1 MVFKQ
6 VPNLLLAALSSASRD
21 SLMAH
26 LEMVTLS
33 PRQILLERG
42 EIPKYAHFI
51 TSGIAS
57 IVTAISN
64 GDRVEVDIF
73 GKEGLVESFHLL
85 GTARTPNRCF
95 IRVDGR
101 ALRMP
106 FKELQKEFRESAEL
120 RNCVLHGVQIHTFI
134 LGQLMAC
141 NVFHKAE
148 ERVARWLLT
157 IHDRMESDTLD
168 VTQECLASVLG
179 LRRTTITEAAGT
191 LQRKGLIKFSHGRIR
206 IVDPLALEDAACE
219 CYSTVRRIF
228 LLEESGKLGVTW

>member
-1 MVFKQ
+1 MVFNQ
-6 VPNLLLAALSSASRD
+6 VPNLLLAALSSASRN
-21 SLMAH
+21 SLMAR
-26 LEMVTLS
+26 LETVTLS
-33 PRQILLERG
+33 PRQILFEPG
-42 EIPKYAHFI
+42 ETPKCAHFI

-64 GDRVEVDIF
+64 GDSVEVDIF

-85 GTARTPNRCF
+85 GTARTPTRCF
-95 IRVDGR
+95 IRVEGT

-134 LGQLMAC
+134 LGQLVAC
-141 NVFHKAE
+141 NVLHKAE

-157 IHDRMESDTLD
+157 IRDRMESDTLY

-191 LQRKGLIKFSHGRIR
+191 LRRKGLIKFSRGHIR
-206 IVDPLALEDAACE
+206 IVDPLALKGAACMSQDRP
-219 CYSTVRRIF
+219 CDNLYSGSSSVY
-228 LLEESGKLGVTW
+228 G